1 MLQIT
6 DSKGNEVE
14 VFEFDLGKYN
24 WKEANGLCKNLG
36 ENWRLPTTDELR
48 LIYENLHCKKLGNF
62 EEDIYWSSETLT
74 DFGNKK
80 IFDMIGM
87 AKIVNLRYGH
97 IKFPEE
103 IISKEYLV
111 RPVKYLHKK
120 VSLEFHYRCREC
132 LIGSSTHEMI
142 MFDDFNIPFKY
153 GQSEYFA
160 GEKLK
165 ELLNKNCNHCFSKD
179 IEYFD
184 IMFNKK
190 SMFEEKRFNSQF
202 NDYFEIFLDNENG
215 VISTNI
221 SGAKYLSNKFKQK
234 LIIVLKSLL
243 NKYLNDT
250 QNMHNYG
257 NFHFLFRGYVNN
269 GNQAFRTER
278 LINSGIPYIEL
289 EKIITR
295 TINILETL

>member
-1 MLQIT
+1 MIKII
-6 DSKGNEVE
+6 DSKGNEIK
-14 VFEFDLGKYN
+14 VFEFDLGRYN
-24 WKEANGLCKNLG
+24 WKEANDLCKELG
-36 ENWRLPTTDELR
+36 DNWRLPTTEELR
-48 LIYENLHCKKLGNF
+48 LIYENLHCKKIGNF
-62 EEDIYWSSETLT
+62 EDDIYWSSETLT

-87 AKIVNLRYGH
+87 AKIVNFKFGH

-111 RPVKYLHKK
+111 RPVKNLQKK
-120 VSLEFHYRCREC
+120 VFLEFHYRCRQC
-132 LIGSSTHEMI
+132 LFGSSTPEI
-142 MFDDFNIPFKY
+142 LSLDDYKIPFKY

-165 ELLNKNCNHCFSKD
+165 ELLNKNCNHCLSKD
-179 IEYFD
+179 IEYFE
-184 IMFNKK
+184 IMFDKK
-190 SMFEEKRFNSQF
+190 IMFEEKRFNSQL
-202 NDYFEIFLDNENG
+202 NDYFEIFLENENG
-215 VISTNI
+215 VINTNI

-234 LIIVLKSLL
+234 LIIVLKSIL
-243 NKYLNDT
+243 NKYLNDN
-250 QNMHNYG
+250 QNTLNYG
-257 NFHFLFRGYVNN
+257 NFHFLYRGYINN

-295 TINILETL
+295 TVNILETS